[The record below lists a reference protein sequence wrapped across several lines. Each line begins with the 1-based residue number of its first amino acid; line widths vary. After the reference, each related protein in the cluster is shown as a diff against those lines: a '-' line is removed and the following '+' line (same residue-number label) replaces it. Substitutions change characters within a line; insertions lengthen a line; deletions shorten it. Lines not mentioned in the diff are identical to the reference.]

1 MVSSNGGQQHIAK
14 QDLATEA
21 YKFCRPRSWMKR
33 QVWHLTHYGNLQLFS
48 GDGIRAE
55 FGFSDGRFKARL
67 PATDGQVKFPAGRR
81 ICDNN

>member
-14 QDLATEA
+14 QDLATGG

-33 QVWHLTHYGNLQLFS
+33 QVWHLTALGNLQLFS

-55 FGFSDGRFKARL
+55 FGFYRWRFKARL
-67 PATDGQVKFPAGRR
+67 PATDGQVKFPAWSR